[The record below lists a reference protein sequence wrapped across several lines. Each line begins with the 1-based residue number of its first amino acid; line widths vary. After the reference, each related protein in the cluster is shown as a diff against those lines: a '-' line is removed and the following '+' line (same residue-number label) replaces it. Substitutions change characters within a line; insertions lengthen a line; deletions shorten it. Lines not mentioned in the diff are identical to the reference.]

1 MKYFQVYSDKSIC
14 FIKRF
19 VIGGAIING
28 DYFLGQSEKSKL
40 LLLTDGTPESIFV
53 KYKPAKNQRIHQQ
66 KFNPSETLIKSPKSK
81 GNRLTNKPIK
91 YIDAKPGKWWDKNDT
106 GMTDNNLF

>member
-1 MKYFQVYSDKSIC
+1 MGL
-14 FIKRF
+14 R
-19 VIGGAIING
+19 NL
-28 DYFLGQSEKSKL
+28 FLLNISQQK
-40 LLLTDGTPESIFV
+40 
-53 KYKPAKNQRIHQQ
+53 KNQRIHQQ